1 MSHARLI
8 SGDMLHGFI
17 VVIALRFDDE
27 INEAL
32 NMKPEQIDFLINTDD
47 ISHAY
52 QAEEE
57 EYSTIVLMN
66 NTELKVKDTLD
77 EIINKLRKATAINWL
92 VN

>member
-1 MSHARLI
+1 
-8 SGDMLHGFI
+8 MLHGFI
-17 VVIALRFDDE
+17 LVTALRFDDE

-52 QAEEE
+52 QAEDDEH
-57 EYSTIVLMN
+57 STVVLMN
-66 NTELKVKDTLD
+66 NTELKVKDSLD

>member
-1 MSHARLI
+1 MKY
-8 SGDMLHGFI
+8 DN
-17 VVIALRFDDE
+17 D

-32 NMKPEQIDFLINTDD
+32 NCNPQHIDFLINTDD

-52 QAEEE
+52 QEDHED
-57 EYSTIVLMN
+57 YSVIVMMN
-66 NTELKVKDTLD
+66 NTELKVKDSLD

>member
-1 MSHARLI
+1 
-8 SGDMLHGFI
+8 MLHGFI
-17 VVIALRFDDE
+17 IVIALRFDDE

>member
-17 VVIALRFDDE
+17 LVVALKYDNE

-32 NMKPEQIDFLINTDD
+32 NMKPELIDFLINTSD

-52 QAEEE
+52 QGEDDEH
-57 EYSTIVLMN
+57 STIVLMN
-66 NTELKVKDTLD
+66 NNELKVKDTLD

>member
-1 MSHARLI
+1 MSNARLI
-8 SGDMLHGFI
+8 SGDMIHGFI
-17 VVIALRFDDE
+17 LVVALKYDND

-32 NMKPEQIDFLINTDD
+32 KCNPQHIDFLINTDD

-52 QAEEE
+52 QEDHED
-57 EYSTIVLMN
+57 YSVIVMMN
-66 NTELKVKDTLD
+66 NTELKVKDSLD

>member
-1 MSHARLI
+1 
-8 SGDMLHGFI
+8 MLHGFI
-17 VVIALRFDDE
+17 LVTALRFDDE

-32 NMKPEQIDFLINTDD
+32 NMKPELIDFLINTDD

-52 QAEEE
+52 QAEDDEH
-57 EYSTIVLMN
+57 STVVLMN
-66 NTELKVKDTLD
+66 NTELKVKDSLD

>member
-1 MSHARLI
+1 MSNARLI

-17 VVIALRFDDE
+17 LVKALKFDDE
-27 INEAL
+27 INEVL
-32 NMKPEQIDFLINTDD
+32 NRNPQEIDFLINTDD

-52 QAEEE
+52 QPDDE

-66 NTELKVKDTLD
+66 NTELKVKDNLD